1 MTLSIPL
8 VDETLRDGTVI
19 KGMLSRIAA
28 ITETDIV
35 DHSGIHSL
43 WVRHHHGRLQLLQ
56 VWNQDQ
62 AISREIGIPR
72 NPATPACPV
81 RLLLQ
86 GIAAYDRQMVAL
98 HGRRL
103 SVEDPLFTQIK
114 RPGQGF
120 TANQLSRALGKIV
133 KAAVE
138 GLGFDPSRYS
148 AHSLRKFRSTY
159 IHSIGGSQ
167 LNGMLHDARS
177 SEASNLPYVQ
187 TDPRNPFSG
196 DPMVGTLGN
205 VVTARLKPIGVTNDP
220 LPLALTAAKSLPTQT
235 HSLPGDRQ
243 RGCLEP
249 GAAPGRST
257 RSHARCT
264 ARLRRL
270 CPCKRLPD
278 RRSSLPGQESSNSST
293 PARVGS
299 DGAADP
305 PNTDMQSIVAFQGVI
320 GKLRSAGFDDSEIAT
335 LVGLR
340 LN

>member
-1 MTLSIPL
+1 M
-8 VDETLRDGTVI
+8 
-19 KGMLSRIAA
+19 
-28 ITETDIV
+28 
-35 DHSGIHSL
+35 
-43 WVRHHHGRLQLLQ
+43 
-56 VWNQDQ
+56 
-62 AISREIGIPR
+62 
-72 NPATPACPV
+72 
-81 RLLLQ
+81 
-86 GIAAYDRQMVAL
+86 
-98 HGRRL
+98 
-103 SVEDPLFTQIK
+103 
-114 RPGQGF
+114 
-120 TANQLSRALGKIV
+120 
-133 KAAVE
+133 E

-187 TDPRNPFSG
+187 TDPRNPVLRG
-196 DPMVGTLGN
+196 PHGRHLGQCRHGETQAN
-205 VVTARLKPIGVTNDP
+205 RGHQRSASVSPHRSQVAPDTDA
-220 LPLALTAAKSLPTQT
+220 LAAGRP
-235 HSLPGDRQ
+235 Q

-249 GAAPGRST
+249 GAAPGRTT

-264 ARLRRL
+264 AHCGDCALL
-270 CPCKRLPD
+270 QAAAGPPVEP
-278 RRSSLPGQESSNSST
+278 PGQESSNSST